1 MYSKCGHLND
11 ARTLF
16 DESPLRNVVSWTSMI
31 TGYVHNGYPRQAL
44 SLFKD
49 FLSQE
54 SANEGEREQ
63 QVCIDAVAMVSALS
77 ACSNASSKD
86 STRGVHGFVI
96 KRGFSGDAGIQNTL
110 LDAYAKCGE
119 VAVARKVFDQMTLR
133 DAISWNSIIAVSAQH
148 GLSTEALQLFHAM
161 VRYGNVDYTAV
172 TLSAVLLAC
181 AHSGA
186 LQVGKCVHDQV
197 LFIDK
202 HHC

>member
-1 MYSKCGHLND
+1 MYSKCGHLKD

-16 DESPLRNVVSWTSMI
+16 DESPLRNMVSWTSMI
-31 TGYVHNGYPRQAL
+31 TGYIQNGYPRQAL

-54 SANEGEREQ
+54 SANEGRGEQ
-63 QVCIDAVAMVSALS
+63 QVCIDAVAMVSVLS
-77 ACSNASSKD
+77 ACSDASSKD
-86 STRGVHGFVI
+86 TTRGVHGFVI
-96 KRGFSGDAGIQNTL
+96 KRGFGGDTGIENTL

-119 VAVARKVFDQMTLR
+119 VAVARKVFDEMTER
-133 DAISWNSIIAVSAQH
+133 DVISWNSIIAVSAQH
-148 GLSTEALQLFHAM
+148 GMSSEALELFYAM
-161 VRYGNVDYTAV
+161 VWEGNVDYSAV

-186 LQVGKCVHDQV
+186 LQMGKCVHDQV